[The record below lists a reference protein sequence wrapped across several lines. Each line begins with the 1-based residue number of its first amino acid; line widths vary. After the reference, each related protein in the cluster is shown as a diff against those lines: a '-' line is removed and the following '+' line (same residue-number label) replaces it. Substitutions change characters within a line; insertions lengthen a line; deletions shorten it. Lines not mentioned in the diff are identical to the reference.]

1 MKKAGDVDPAPR
13 VSQSNTGAPN
23 IRIQQCTFNINNTPV
38 EKFGEAETLAAVK
51 SCLESWVPEL
61 VGVTSGGVEITLDE
75 NKISLVDTVKK
86 KTNLYRKAKNELL
99 NDSEILNTLGN
110 EAYYLGQMDEAL
122 RSYKE
127 ALRIFEELGDTRSA
141 GIMKENI
148 RSITTHE

>member
-1 MKKAGDVDPAPR
+1 M
-13 VSQSNTGAPN
+13 
-23 IRIQQCTFNINNTPV
+23 
-38 EKFGEAETLAAVK
+38 
-51 SCLESWVPEL
+51 PEL

-86 KTNLYRKAKNELL
+86 KTKLYRKAKNELL

-141 GIMKENI
+141 GIVKENI